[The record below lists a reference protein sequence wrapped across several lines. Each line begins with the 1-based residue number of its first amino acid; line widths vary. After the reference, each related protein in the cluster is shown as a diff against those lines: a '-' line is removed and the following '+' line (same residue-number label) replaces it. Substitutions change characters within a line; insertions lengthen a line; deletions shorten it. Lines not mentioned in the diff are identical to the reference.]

1 MMLTISSAAPADIV
15 SNASAERTV
24 TRREFSGL
32 AGKTSSSTTSPC
44 VIQQARPF
52 DPLHGLRVALA
63 IATAG
68 VISACSP
75 DTAVAPPL
83 VPLEEISVDVA
94 AVSATQALL
103 SAAAGPSSIAFSTYD
118 GSGQVVHPDVVS
130 FPTPW
135 NGHRLWNA
143 ITPYPNSAIQF
154 ENPSLFAS
162 DDGDS
167 WRVPGGVINP
177 LARTARGYL
186 SDPDMVYEPK
196 SNQLWLYYREVENHR
211 DKKTSKILHA
221 GDHVWLTTSSDAVKW
236 SAPRRV
242 VSEVGKFVVSPSIV
256 RMSDT
261 QWSMYQIDA
270 GRDGCS
276 ARSSRVVVRKS
287 TNGVTW
293 NAASVVGLVQ
303 VGYVPWHLD
312 VQYVESRHEYWALV
326 AAYQAARGC
335 TTTSLFLATSQDGKT
350 WTTYPS
356 PIMAPGEIPQF
367 ATAVYR
373 STFAYA
379 ADDSVTIW
387 YSGAQ
392 TVRTGSKGKPAVL
405 AWSAAVSH
413 TTAAA
418 IFARVNDKT
427 RTVRLSVS
435 TTVGS
440 VVAPATSVP

>member
-1 MMLTISSAAPADIV
+1 MSY
-15 SNASAERTV
+15 ASAERTV
-24 TRREFSGL
+24 TRSGFSGQ
-32 AGKTSSSTTSPC
+32 AEKTDSSSTSPRTTL
-44 VIQQARPF
+44 QARSVVSVRGF
-52 DPLHGLRVALA
+52 RFAVALL
-63 IATAG
+63 ATGAL
-68 VISACSP
+68 SACGT
-75 DTAVAPPL
+75 DAVVAPPAAL
-83 VPLEEISVDVA
+83 PLESISIDA
-94 AVSATQALL
+94 AAASATQALL
-103 SAAAGPSSIAFSTYD
+103 SAAAGPSTIAFSTYD
-118 GSGQVVHPDVVS
+118 GSGEVVHPDVVS
-130 FPTPW
+130 FATPW

-162 DDGDS
+162 EDGDS

-177 LARTARGYL
+177 LAKTSRGYL

-196 SNQLWLYYREVENHR
+196 SNQLWLYYREVENRR
-211 DKKTSKILHA
+211 DKKTSQIVHA

-242 VSEVGKFVVSPSIV
+242 VTDTGKFVVSPSIV

-261 QWSMYQIDA
+261 QWSMYEIDA

-276 ARSSRVVVRKS
+276 AKSTRVLMRKS

-303 VGYVPWHLD
+303 TGYVPWHLD

-326 AAYQAARGC
+326 AAYPAARGC
-335 TTTSLFLATSQDGKT
+335 TSTSLFLATSEDGKT

-367 ATAVYR
+367 ASAVYR

-387 YSGAQ
+387 YSGAR
-392 TVRTGSKGKPAVL
+392 TVRAAVKGKPVVL

-418 IFARVNDKT
+418 IIARVNDKT
-427 RTVRLSVS
+427 RTLRLSAMPS
-435 TTVGS
+435 GGS
-440 VVAPATSVP
+440 VNAPITSVP